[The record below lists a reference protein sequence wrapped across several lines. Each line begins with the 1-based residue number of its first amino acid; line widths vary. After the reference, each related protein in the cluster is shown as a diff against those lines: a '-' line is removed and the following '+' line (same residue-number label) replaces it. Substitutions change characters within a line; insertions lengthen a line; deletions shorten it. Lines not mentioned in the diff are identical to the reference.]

1 MGQKTD
7 QIFERGQLFL
17 ENGNYE
23 QALRLFN
30 QVLNREPK
38 YKEALK
44 NKVLIKIAEADK
56 EEAEEALQFAL
67 NQLPE
72 DDELQQIAGSFYIN
86 HKDVE
91 RGVTH
96 LQRAIQMNEKNALAH
111 YGLGIISA
119 NHQSDHRKAI
129 DHFSKAIEQ
138 NPDFMEAFFNRGC
151 SYLMADEWDQAKQ
164 DLNTARD
171 LGHPDADDLLN
182 KYFDEKL
189 PE

>member
-17 ENGNYE
+17 EDGNYE

-38 YKEALK
+38 YKRALK
-44 NKVLIKIAEADK
+44 NKVLIKIAERDK
-56 EEAEEALQFAL
+56 EKAEESLQSAL
-67 NQLPE
+67 NKIPE

-86 HKDVE
+86 NKELE
-91 RGVTH
+91 RGIDH
-96 LQRAIQMNEKNALAH
+96 LQHAIQLNDENALAH

-129 DHFSKAIEQ
+129 DHFSKAIEHSP
-138 NPDFMEAFFNRGC
+138 NFTEAFFNRGC
-151 SYLMADEWDQAKQ
+151 SYLIEDELDDAKQ
-164 DLNTARD
+164 DLLKAQAS
-171 LGHPDADDLLN
+171 GHPDADSVLD
-182 KYFDEKL
+182 KFFDE
-189 PE
+189 E